1 MLQLINSAAYLAAHV
16 VLTSHHHN
24 HASAAGRMTDL
35 PLANGLVIDTKTGQA
50 MLPSTSPEAT
60 IQQQTTKHKQSAQAA
75 TIRGRDRS
83 NRAVRRS
90 LVDLPADS
98 KAVTTA
104 GVVWLYFTLGINDA
118 EIAEATGLKLSQVDM
133 IKGLQLFHQLDLLL
147 KDNIQALQSES
158 VQKRIDAM
166 SSKALDGLENLLEDE
181 ETRPATRAR
190 VLMNMLDR
198 GGFSPKQVTEHRH
211 SLEGGLVIRHIREV
225 AQPKH
230 MPTIDVTPVKGDK

>member
-1 MLQLINSAAYLAAHV
+1 MM
-16 VLTSHHHN
+16 
-24 HASAAGRMTDL
+24 ASL
-35 PLANGLVIDTKTGQA
+35 PLANGLIIDTATGQA
-50 MLPSTSPEAT
+50 MLPNTSPEAV
-60 IQQQTTKHKQSAQAA
+60 IAQQTKKHTQSAQAA
-75 TIRGRDRS
+75 TTRGRDRN
-83 NRAVRRS
+83 NRAIRRG

-133 IKGLQLFHQLDLLL
+133 IKGLQLFTQLDQLI
-147 KDNIQALQSES
+147 KDNIAALTADN

-166 SSKALDGLENLLEDE
+166 SSSALDKLEDLVEDE
-181 ETRPATRAR
+181 ETRPATKAR

-198 GGFSPKQVTEHRH
+198 GGFSPRQVMEHRH

-230 MPTIDVTPVKGDK
+230 MPTVDIDARDVTSTVIQESK